1 MKAAR
6 SLLLCDK
13 RFLCCIFRCFSLIAF
28 TSKHSTLT
36 LKMTFVVFPILA
48 SLLLV
53 GRFASD
59 AVCHPRNLKFAVPN
73 NWWAVLELCLPN
85 TRLVLDRRSDD
96 LPWEI
101 LPVQASSSALS
112 QASPCHELCHE
123 RLGVFFPSSGSFV
136 SPERRRPL
144 LRNRNRTI
152 PLSLP
157 PVPSLFSWL
166 LSSLKVSL
174 QLLSPEMSIPSNP
187 FTKKYC
193 LTGSYYC

>member
-1 MKAAR
+1 MKAAG

-13 RFLCCIFRCFSLIAF
+13 RFLCCTRIFRCFSLIPF

-36 LKMTFVVFPILA
+36 LKMTFVVSPILA

-53 GRFASD
+53 GSFASD

-73 NWWAVLELCLPN
+73 NWRAVLELCLPN

-101 LPVQASSSALS
+101 LPVQANSSALS
-112 QASPCHELCHE
+112 QASPCHELCDE
-123 RLGVFFPSSGSFV
+123 CLGVFFPSSGSFV

-144 LRNRNRTI
+144 LLNRTI
-152 PLSLP
+152 PLSLT
-157 PVPSLFSWL
+157 PSGAVSYPR
-166 LSSLKVSL
+166 LKCH
-174 QLLSPEMSIPSNP
+174 
-187 FTKKYC
+187 FKYC
-193 LTGSYYC
+193 PLKWAFLPNPPPRSTAWLALITV